1 MSAVGMIPARYASS
15 RFPGKALAP
24 ICGRPMIEWV
34 NETYRQDFEVFGY
47 EPLDPSLF
55 PATAPA

>member
-1 MSAVGMIPARYASS
+1 MNTPPSAGLKYRDKYS
-15 RFPGKALAP
+15 
-24 ICGRPMIEWV
+24 RPMIEWV